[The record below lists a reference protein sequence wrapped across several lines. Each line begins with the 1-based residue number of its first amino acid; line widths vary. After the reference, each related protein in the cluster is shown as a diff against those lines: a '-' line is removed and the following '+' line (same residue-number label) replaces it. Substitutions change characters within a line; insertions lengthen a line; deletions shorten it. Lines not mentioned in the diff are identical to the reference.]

1 MSSTFLPPPP
11 PTFSRACAD
20 LSSFLLVVPAS
31 VSVISLVLLVPIV
44 EPQLSRPLFDE
55 SFTTRARSFFP
66 PLSLSLPF
74 TIARHLC
81 LSGPTFTFRKSLVLL
96 VLFVSSKYV
105 DRRLDPSP
113 LPPQLP
119 SSTTLLLFPP
129 LYPLSSSAHC
139 PGSPESRPINGS
151 PNHLL

>member
-1 MSSTFLPPPP
+1 MRSIEP
-11 PTFSRACAD
+11 
-20 LSSFLLVVPAS
+20 S

-81 LSGPTFTFRKSLVLL
+81 LSGPTFTFPSLQH
-96 VLFVSSKYV
+96 
-105 DRRLDPSP
+105 DPTS
-113 LPPQLP
+113 L
-119 SSTTLLLFPP
+119 S
-129 LYPLSSSAHC
+129 YPLSSSAHC

-151 PNHLL
+151 PNHLLGSKLCDCEGSCSSFTPVSFPSPPSR